1 MINVGE
7 VARELRESL
16 QLTQQEM
23 ARELGISNVQLSLIE
38 NSKSFPSRALIDRF
52 REKFE
57 IDLYVLAWCRDESG
71 AGRIPPSLRRPAAEL
86 AAAWNARFETIAERY
101 RNRNASC

>member
-1 MINVGE
+1 MINVGK

-23 ARELGISNVQLSLIE
+23 VRELGITNVQLSLIE

-57 IDLYVLAWCRDESG
+57 VDIYILAWCRDED
-71 AGRIPPSLRRPAAEL
+71 AADRIPRSLRGPAAEL
-86 AAAWNARFETIAERY
+86 ARAWDERFKTIVERY
-101 RNRNASC
+101 RKRGL

>member
-1 MINVGE
+1 MINVGK

-23 ARELGISNVQLSLIE
+23 AHELGITNVQLSLIE

-57 IDLYVLAWCRDESG
+57 VDLYILAWCRDAS
-71 AGRIPPSLRRPAAEL
+71 AASRIPASLRRPAGEL
-86 AAAWNARFETIAERY
+86 AKAWEERFRTIVHRYQKRER
-101 RNRNASC
+101 